1 MQRHAVNQ
9 EERFTRRL
17 QNGAVVR
24 KHIGYGAIGAEH
36 AAAFQKFYTAYFNP
50 HLNYH
55 RPCGFA
61 EIQTRARGKKRRV
74 YRTDDYQTPF
84 EKLTSLA
91 DWQQYLKDGVN
102 CRIPPP
108 PSQTHQRHRSSST
121 DAKGKACFISEVPW
135 QGISMRFT
143 AYRWM
148 ISTVLSRE
156 RGLKRRPK
164 SEPLE

>member
-1 MQRHAVNQ
+1 MQRRPVHQ

-24 KHIGYGAIGAEH
+24 KHIGYGAIGTEH

-55 RPCGFA
+55 RPSSFA

-102 CRIPPP
+102 SEFLRR
-108 PSQTHQRHRSSST
+108 Q
-121 DAKGKACFISEVPW
+121 AKHISDTE
-135 QGISMRFT
+135 
-143 AYRWM
+143 AARWM
-148 ISTVLSRE
+148 QKAKLALLATC
-156 RGLKRRPK
+156 RGKG
-164 SEPLE
+164 SA